1 MEFIKKTILQA
12 TTTGTTA
19 TTEGTKYIIIPDL
32 TAIYHMKICL
42 ESDVNDIG
50 FFDAYDPVDVVN
62 DGNNNGS
69 G

>member
-32 TAIYHMKICL
+32 SVVYSMKICL
-42 ESDVNDIG
+42 ESNIEDIG
-50 FFDAYDPVDVVN
+50 FFDAYEHVN
-62 DGNNNGS
+62 VIIEDNNEAG
-69 G
+69 